1 MDEINVQSEQ
11 GELSIK
17 ERKVGET
24 IKSATQLKRQQV
36 QDSRDLVRYET
47 GITVVE
53 KGRFGASG
61 YAVRGVEENR
71 VAITIDGLQ
80 QAETLSSQ
88 GFKELFEGYG
98 NFNNTRNGVEI
109 ETVSTATITKGSD
122 SIKSGS
128 GALGGSVMFKTKDA
142 RDLLLD
148 KDWHLSYKK
157 GYNSANDE
165 YLDTFTVAGRYKW
178 FDMMMVRTER
188 KGAEIKNF
196 GYKNYDDLLQGR
208 TREKADP
215 YQRKQESTLVK
226 LGFQPNENHRFTAMA
241 DLYETRSRG
250 HDFSYTLKYNTYPY
264 EEKELRHTDD
274 SNRRKNYAFSYE
286 NFSSNPFYDTLK
298 ITYSDQHIRAR
309 ARTDDYCDGNEKC
322 RALDNPLGFKYND
335 NNEFTG
341 KDGIKTE
348 YYNSKGVYT
357 PIDEDTGKRVQA
369 SDWAESV
376 RNITD
381 PEKLAKEK
389 AKRARQVQA
398 FNNMVSRL
406 REEGF
411 FVQLFETYKN
421 EKGITFSEEPTCL
434 KKQYRGSDGSE
445 LETPVDL
452 IASGECKIRVSY
464 HIGKSRTLK
473 VNSVVH
479 NLFAE
484 GDIADKTFDL
494 NKKAINKHLF
504 KCHKNG
510 VNCNL
515 TSIKGLN
522 LETGK
527 EVDIPIKVVE
537 INNEKFAETQ
547 PVSTG
552 ENIIIQR
559 PRSSGYNG
567 NLWTQRDLIT
577 RTKQANLDLTK
588 YLQLGKT
595 EHNLAYGALWSE
607 TKKEMINHTGESA
620 LDVKWWALHKDCGS
634 PVCTKT
640 DTFSYL
646 IPIKATANALYL
658 SDDFKVNDY
667 LSFGLGY
674 RYDRIKYKPEYKPGV
689 SPKIPDDMVTNL
701 FVAEPAF
708 NPKDLTTEA
717 NRRLREENANAN
729 IAYFSKPK
737 KYSAHSYNLSA
748 TVDPLDWLRLQAK
761 YSKGFRAPT
770 GEEIYFTFKHP
781 DFSIRPNPDLKAE
794 TAKTKEVAL
803 SVHNEYGFLTLSGF
817 ETKYDNFIDLMYLGS
832 QRLQGRSALT
842 RFETYQNVNRA
853 DAKVRGIEID
863 SKLNLGILSKKLD
876 EFALNY
882 KFTRQKGRVQIVEV
896 DIAAPTGVNSAA
908 SGENLKVEDFEYKE
922 IGRLNA
928 EVPMNAIQ
936 PQTHVV
942 GLSYNHRSGKFGVD
956 LFVTHV
962 SEKKAKD
969 TYNMFWRVQKAEETA
984 KGVADEDRIVRDSS
998 IRWRSNAYTLVD
1010 VIAYVKPIKNLTLQF
1025 GAYNLTNQKYRSWDL
1040 ARSIRPF
1047 GTSNIINQRTGA
1059 GINRFNAPGRNFK
1072 LSAELTF

>member
-88 GFKELFEGYG
+88 GFKEIFEGYG

-109 ETVSTATITKGSD
+109 ETLKQAAINKGANSV
-122 SIKSGS
+122 KVGS
-128 GALGGSVMFKTKDA
+128 GALGGAVMFETKDP
-142 RDLLLD
+142 RDLLTE

-157 GYNSANDE
+157 GYNSADDQ
-165 YLDTFTVAGRYKW
+165 YLDTVTLAGRYKW
-178 FDMMMVRTER
+178 FDAMVVHTGR
-188 KGAEIKNF
+188 KGRETKNF
-196 GYKNYDDLLQGR
+196 GYSSYDDLAQGR

-274 SNRRKNYAFSYE
+274 SNKRKNYAFSYE

-322 RALDNPLGFKYND
+322 HNLSNPFGIKYNAKNQLVGQD
-335 NNEFTG
+335 SSSAIYTKKEGELFRAYFKLYEVDPSNRKIIPSFAKNRAIGYMLSVPAKKKLIFSKENLAKLNDYARKNGFNEVTDPDELKCVTSKDELDSNG
-341 KDGIKTE
+341 KVIP
-348 YYNSKGVYT
+348 NST
-357 PIDEDTGKRVQA
+357 PTKIAANVCEVSLSGKRDGKKEFAVNGETYDM
-369 SDWAESV
+369 S
-376 RNITD
+376 ITEHNNKISID
-381 PEKLAKEK
+381 
-389 AKRARQVQA
+389 RAR
-398 FNNMVSRL
+398 
-406 REEGF
+406 G
-411 FVQLFETYKN
+411 ET
-421 EKGITFSEEPTCL
+421 
-434 KKQYRGSDGSE
+434 
-445 LETPVDL
+445 
-452 IASGECKIRVSY
+452 
-464 HIGKSRTLK
+464 
-473 VNSVVH
+473 
-479 NLFAE
+479 
-484 GDIADKTFDL
+484 
-494 NKKAINKHLF
+494 LF
-504 KCHKNG
+504 KCG
-510 VNCNL
+510 VEGGINCDV
-515 TSIKGLN
+515 TTKTVEGLN
-522 LETGK
+522 WKTGDK
-527 EVDIPIKVVE
+527 VNIPFDVVE
-537 INNEKFAETQ
+537 INGEKFAKIKGTQ
-547 PVSTG
+547 DQSVIVPQG
-552 ENIIIQR
+552 I
-559 PRSSGYNG
+559 GYNG

-922 IGRLNA
+922 IGSLNA